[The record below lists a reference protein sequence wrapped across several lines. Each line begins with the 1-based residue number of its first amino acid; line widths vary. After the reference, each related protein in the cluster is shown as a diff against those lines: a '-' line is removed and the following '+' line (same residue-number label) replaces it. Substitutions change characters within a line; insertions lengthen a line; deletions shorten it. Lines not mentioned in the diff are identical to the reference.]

1 MISKKDFF
9 QLMTEAGNAY
19 GKDVNKG
26 QLSAYYDALSGFDAL
41 SIQKAFKSHVLTVA
55 WFPRISEI
63 IGAIEGTGKEKSADA
78 WASVMIEIRKTGSY
92 GRPRVTPE
100 IREAIDKVGGW
111 KVICRMNHKELEFK
125 AKDFADVYQAPVSAG
140 TALNY
145 RPSAGI
151 LRHKDECGEQ
161 K

>member
-1 MISKKDFF
+1 MISQTDFL

-19 GKDVNKG
+19 SVDVNKG
-26 QLSAYYDALSGFDAL
+26 QLSAYYDALSEYEPAD
-41 SIQKAFKSHVLTVA
+41 IQRAFKSHVLTSE
-55 WFPRISEI
+55 WFPKISQVI
-63 IGAIEGTGKEKSADA
+63 SAIEGSGKEKNADA

-92 GRPRVTPE
+92 GKPRVTPE

-111 KVICRMNHKELEFK
+111 KVICGMTHKELEFK
-125 AKDFADVYQAPVSAG
+125 AKDFADVYQSPVSAV

-145 RPSAGI
+145 RPSAGM